1 MADRETFSNF
11 LHAGINQFGI
21 MIQKQIILSLEG
33 KDLYREPRSLRV
45 LKFKMTGN
53 CYDMSY
59 EIPQQYDAGSPCF
72 SLLLF
77 DIYKLIQSISARVF
91 HAHIGPSI
99 SIRES

>member
-1 MADRETFSNF
+1 MADRETFSYF
-11 LHAGINQFGI
+11 LHTGINQFGI
-21 MIQKQIILSLEG
+21 MIQRQKMVSLEG
-33 KDLYREPRSLRV
+33 KDLNREPRSLRV

-59 EIPQQYDAGSPCF
+59 EIPQQYDVGSPCF

-77 DIYKLIQSISARVF
+77 DIYKLIQSIIARVF

>member
-1 MADRETFSNF
+1 MCMEDPRNDTLYE
-11 LHAGINQFGI
+11 LIYIKHE
-21 MIQKQIILSLEG
+21 KG

-59 EIPQQYDAGSPCF
+59 EIPRQYDVGSPFF
-72 SLLLF
+72 SLLVF
-77 DIYKLIQSISARVF
+77 DIYKLIQSIIARVF